1 MSTQRD
7 NFHVI
12 RTVTTNTKY
21 YFCSFLKKNPVRMN
35 WLQHKR
41 PIIRKLLKFALDLQG
56 MSLNTVF
63 EKKLLLHVKY
73 TIYDR
78 FDCAQ
83 HRLRSNCV
91 QPDTFVQER
100 SIRKVC
106 LRTQICACVW
116 VSLSFSLPPLF
127 FYRCLPYMYGAQRV
141 TYTFNIDSVGR
152 MPVCGCCQI
161 SQLLIL
167 IRECLPPIM
176 CACVPM
182 RFIGIRKISTRS
194 WLQS

>member
-1 MSTQRD
+1 
-7 NFHVI
+7 
-12 RTVTTNTKY
+12 
-21 YFCSFLKKNPVRMN
+21 MN

-91 QPDTFVQER
+91 QPNTFVQER

-116 VSLSFSLPPLF
+116 VSLSFSLPPHFLSLLTIHVWCTTCYIHVQ
-127 FYRCLPYMYGAQRV
+127 YRFSRANACLRLLSNLSAAYIDTRV
-141 TYTFNIDSVGR
+141 SASNN
-152 MPVCGCCQI
+152 VC
-161 SQLLIL
+161 L
-167 IRECLPPIM
+167 
-176 CACVPM
+176 CAHAVH
-182 RFIGIRKISTRS
+182 
-194 WLQS
+194 WY